1 MVDVREKT
9 IETKKSNESSLIYIL
24 AGLYNFSII
33 IFSKGFS
40 NELIDKYD
48 GEHFNLHGNLSILLW
63 GLAYISIYN
72 RYKQV
77 SGLNFVFAIE
87 KFYYFYIWINWMK
100 LNHMNLSTMINED
113 LLTGLFFSIYGVG
126 DLLFG
131 LFFLYNSCSNCS
143 DVCNGNGEDK
153 KDNISKNK

>member
-1 MVDVREKT
+1 MVDVRDKKV
-9 IETKKSNESSLIYIL
+9 ETNNSNESSMMYIL

-40 NELIDKYD
+40 NELLDKYD
-48 GEHFNLHGNLSILLW
+48 REHFNLHGVISILLW
-63 GLAYISIYN
+63 GLAYISVYN

-87 KFYYFYIWINWMK
+87 KFYYVYIWINWMK

-143 DVCNGNGEDK
+143 DVCSGEDK
-153 KDNISKNK
+153 KENISKNK